1 MAERAQTGTAEKAY
15 ILLALS
21 GMWNAHEII
30 RRITIIAEQ
39 DNIDFESALM
49 RSNWWERIKD
59 RWYEIPIDPT
69 QNIMDSLKNEYYYEV

>member
-1 MAERAQTGTAEKAY
+1 M
-15 ILLALS
+15 LALS
-21 GMWNAHEII
+21 GAWNAHETI

-59 RWYEIPIDPT
+59 RWYEVPTDPT
-69 QNIMDSLKNEYYYEV
+69 QDIMDSLKNEYYYEVKDSEVEK